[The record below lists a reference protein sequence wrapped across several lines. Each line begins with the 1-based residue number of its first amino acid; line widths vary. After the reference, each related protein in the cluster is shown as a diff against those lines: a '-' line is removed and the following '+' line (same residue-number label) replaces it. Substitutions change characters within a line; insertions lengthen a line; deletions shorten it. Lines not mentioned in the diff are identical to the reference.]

1 MAICCKITY
10 DKKILSKTSSSKIH
24 PKVMHRMI
32 CLKETQSFVMITAVQ
47 PNVLKGNSD
56 SLCRILIIF
65 FNLPRFSAKPS
76 YKPIV
81 VDETRRKTYDACEEQ
96 PPMESDPV
104 FDVFS
109 AEPKELVNVG

>member
-1 MAICCKITY
+1 
-10 DKKILSKTSSSKIH
+10 
-24 PKVMHRMI
+24 
-32 CLKETQSFVMITAVQ
+32 MITAVQ
-47 PNVLKGNSD
+47 PNVVKGNSD

-65 FNLPRFSAKPS
+65 LIYPVFSAKPS

-81 VDETRRKTYDACEEQ
+81 VDETRRKTYDASEEQ

>member
-1 MAICCKITY
+1 MIKNTFETFC
-10 DKKILSKTSSSKIH
+10 SKIH
-24 PKVMHRMI
+24 PKITHRMI

-47 PNVLKGNSD
+47 PNVVKGNSD

-65 FNLPRFSAKPS
+65 LIYPVFSAKPS

-81 VDETRRKTYDACEEQ
+81 VDETRRKTYDASGEQ
-96 PPMESDPV
+96 PSMESDPV